1 LRKLTHILFTLSLF
15 FSIQLNGQEQLT
27 RILFVLDASN
37 SMNAD
42 WGNGQTRIEAA
53 KEILAKHVDSL
64 VGIPNLEIALRVY
77 GHQSPITAT
86 YQDCND
92 TKLEIPFG
100 KDNFTAVKNKIKT
113 IKAKGTTPIARSLE
127 ASAGDFPDMN
137 SRNII
142 ILITDGIEACDN
154 DPCVIAKKL
163 KDKNINVTPFVIGLG
178 LDLSYLEKF
187 KCIGSYQEAETKDAF
202 KNVLKSVINKA
213 LINTTAQININDI
226 SKSPKETDVTMFL
239 YQTGTDKLM
248 YTFVHTM
255 NRYGNPDTLII
266 DPSLKYDLVVNTI
279 PKIEKKNITLQKNIH
294 NIIEIDG
301 PQGFIRTR
309 FSNATKDYPIQVR
322 IMQQGK
328 ENTLNVQLMNTTDKY
343 IVGKYHA
350 EILTLPRIYM
360 DLEVNQSS
368 TSNIDIPAPGLFS
381 YKISNYIV
389 AQIFTLDSKGK
400 WEWVT
405 NLSQSNL
412 SGYLHLQPGAYRIIY
427 RQKNLPSTSY
437 TFEKDFRIISNKT
450 TSLNL

>member
-1 LRKLTHILFTLSLF
+1 MRKLAYILFTLSLLF
-15 FSIQLNGQEQLT
+15 TVQLNGQEQLT

-64 VGIPNLEIALRVY
+64 VGVPNLEIALRVY

-127 ASAGDFPDMN
+127 ASAGDFPDAN

-163 KDKNINVTPFVIGLG
+163 KDKNINITPFVIGLG

-239 YQTGTDKLM
+239 YQSGTDKLI

-266 DPSLKYDLVVNTI
+266 DPSMKYDLVVNTI
-279 PKIEKKNITLQKNIH
+279 PKIEKKNITLLKNIH
-294 NIIEIDG
+294 NVIEIDG

-309 FSNATKDYPIQVR
+309 YSNATKDYPIQVR

-328 ENTLNVQLMNTTDKY
+328 ENTLNLQLMNSTDKY
-343 IVGKYHA
+343 IIGKYHA

-360 DLEVNQSS
+360 DIEVNQSS

-389 AQIFTLDSKGK
+389 AQIFTLDSNGK